1 MLADVSCI
9 NFHSFVLGILSDG
22 RQKNITLSDG
32 VYTISTNSTSF
43 QVSARPSN
51 DKFQSFER
59 GPVTS
64 VGSSE
69 IGLPSVKPRDLT
81 PIDRVLEKGGAFV
94 ITFVSKRMCYS
105 CRFVTLAYEVLRNV
119 KNPHTVCKYLGILA

>member
-1 MLADVSCI
+1 MLADLICI
-9 NFHSFVLGILSDG
+9 NFHSFVLGKLSDE

-64 VGSSE
+64 VGPTE
-69 IGLPSVKPRDLT
+69 IGLPSVKSRDLT
-81 PIDRVLEKGGAFV
+81 PIGFLKKGATFV

-105 CRFVTLAYEVLRNV
+105 YRITTLAHEVVRNV